1 MDSSALLI
9 NRLQDFILL
18 APGIFIALTFHEFA
32 HAYVAFR
39 LGDPTA
45 KLNGRLTLNPLA
57 HLDPMGTIMLFL
69 FRFGWAKPV
78 PVDPR
83 NLKNPK
89 RDMLW
94 ISAAGPLMNMLLA
107 VVSGIAI
114 RIFLAT
120 DLAYSSPQSNM
131 GTLFQMLSL
140 SLQINL
146 VLAFFNLLPIPPLDG
161 SKIFAGL
168 LPDRYAHQIYM
179 VERKGPMILFG
190 IIIFGMITG
199 VHILGMLIHP
209 FVNVFY
215 SLFAGI

>member
-1 MDSSALLI
+1 MDATTAFMS
-9 NRLQDFILL
+9 RLQDFIYL
-18 APGIFIALTFHEFA
+18 APGIFIGLTFHEFA

-45 KLNGRLTLNPLA
+45 KHMGRLTLNPLA
-57 HLDPMGTIMLFL
+57 HLDPFGTIMLFL

-107 VVSGIAI
+107 LISGVMI

-120 DLAYSSPQSNM
+120 DLAFADPQSSM
-131 GTLFQMLSL
+131 GIILRMLSL

-146 VLAFFNLLPIPPLDG
+146 ILAFFNLLPIPPLDG
-161 SKIFAGL
+161 SKIFAGI
-168 LPDRYAHQIYM
+168 LPDRFARQIYLI
-179 VERKGPMILFG
+179 ESRGPMILFG

-199 VHILGMLIHP
+199 FHILGMVIHP
-209 FVNVFY
+209 FVNVFFR
-215 SLFAGI
+215 LFAGI